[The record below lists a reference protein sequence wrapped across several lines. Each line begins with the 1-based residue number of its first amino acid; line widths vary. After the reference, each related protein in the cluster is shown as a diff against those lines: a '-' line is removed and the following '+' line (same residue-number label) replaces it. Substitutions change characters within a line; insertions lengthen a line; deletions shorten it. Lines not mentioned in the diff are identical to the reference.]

1 MKTVY
6 KFIILLI
13 PIFLLHSCV
22 KEQFPASNMTGLWK
36 QVSVTE
42 DGAEMNL
49 TPEQKSCKLL
59 IDANGVYRCYQ
70 QAFSSYNK
78 GNGPTAFYGTW
89 SILDDTWVNFSTDK
103 WEIIATLSADSAK
116 VNLDHKKFVRAPG
129 DTIII
134 VDTLKSVQKQWAK
147 YHIQSRFTILKLTDT
162 EMEIRLKT
170 YVGEKK
176 YALLFAPDPADFVE
190 LNVAAGKI
198 NYSPKLVTDANYWII
213 QKELRTQKTYIYKF
227 QKQSN

>member
-1 MKTVY
+1 MKTIY
-6 KFIILLI
+6 KLFILLF
-13 PIFLLHSCV
+13 PIFLLQSCV
-22 KEQFPASNMTGLWK
+22 QEQFPASNMTGLWK

-42 DGAEMNL
+42 DGVEMIL
-49 TPEQKSCKLL
+49 TPEQKSCELL

-70 QAFSSYNK
+70 QTFSSYNK
-78 GNGPTAFYGTW
+78 GNGPTTFYGTW
-89 SILDDTWVNFSTDK
+89 SLLDDKWVNFTTDK
-103 WEIIATLSADSAK
+103 WEIIATLSTDSAK
-116 VNLDHKKFVRAPG
+116 VNLSYKTNASNVTVI
-129 DTIII
+129 DT
-134 VDTLKSVQKQWAK
+134 TTTVQKQWAK
-147 YHIQSRFTILKLTDT
+147 YHIQSRFTILKLTAT

-227 QKQSN
+227 QKQSF